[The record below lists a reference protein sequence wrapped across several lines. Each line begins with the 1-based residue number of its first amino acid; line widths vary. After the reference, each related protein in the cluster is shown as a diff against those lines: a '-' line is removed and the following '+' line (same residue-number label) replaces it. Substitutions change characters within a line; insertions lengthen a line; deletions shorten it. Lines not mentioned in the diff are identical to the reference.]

1 VSESKPSRAPDGALP
16 KEPTTTPAPGA
27 GLGPSDDPRAVPGR
41 LGWGSDARIRRRFE
55 PRPVEINPAWARWI
69 DQRDGDEQ
77 RRLEQRVGE
86 LEGLLAA
93 LVGKEDR

>member
-1 VSESKPSRAPDGALP
+1 M
-16 KEPTTTPAPGA
+16 TTPAPRVGVVA
-27 GLGPSDDPRAVPGR
+27 LEASDPTPGPLGRSAR
-41 LGWGSDARIRRRFE
+41 GSDARIRRRFE
-55 PRPVEINPAWARWI
+55 PRLVEINPAWARWI
-69 DQRDGDEQ
+69 DQREGDEQ